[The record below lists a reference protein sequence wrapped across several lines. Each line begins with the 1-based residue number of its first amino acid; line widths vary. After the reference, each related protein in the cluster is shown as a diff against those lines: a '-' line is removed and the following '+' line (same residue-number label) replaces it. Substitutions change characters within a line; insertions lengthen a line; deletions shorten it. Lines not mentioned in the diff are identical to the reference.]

1 MTITAREMDAY
12 TTKAQELAR
21 AGDIL
26 GIAKLADEAR
36 QRGASQQYVSNIERY
51 TEAAVMA
58 RQRRNR

>member
-1 MTITAREMDAY
+1 MDAY